1 MIMNKN
7 KTYITAVDAANEH
20 FQWFMILDHEKKQ
33 AWLMWPKD
41 ECIFRPYHYNYAGW
55 MERYGKG
62 GLVRRLDASLHTFC
76 RFSKELR
83 KRRPDAKLPP

>member
-1 MIMNKN
+1 MTKN
-7 KTYITAVDAANEH
+7 KTYVTAVSASTRE

-41 ECIFRPYHYNYAGW
+41 EPRFRPYHYNYDRW
-55 MERYGKG
+55 LENYGKG
-62 GLVRRLDASLHTFC
+62 GRRRFLDASLHTFC